1 MEQMTSYDVKRLA
14 LILAEQTRVEAMKA
28 ENEHNRMNDTPPA
41 YNGMCFFEVAE
52 RIQHL
57 GDASDFHLFVAEQ
70 YNDRARTLHEQ

>member
-28 ENEHNRMNDTPPA
+28 ENVERARRDMSPA
-41 YNGMCFFEVAE
+41 YGETAFFEAAE

-57 GDASDFHLFVAEQ
+57 GDASDFHLFEAEQ
-70 YNDRARTLHEQ
+70 YNDSARTLHEQ